1 MTVMVQVV
9 LGPWLNKKC
18 DKTISTAWN
27 DNIALGY
34 ETEARDRE
42 SKETLDRLH
51 EQTAEQKPRGQGGK
65 EEARR
70 PASGD
75 GTCHAWSIRQVSE
88 ARDTVGSPSSAETQP
103 YL

>member
-1 MTVMVQVV
+1 M
-9 LGPWLNKKC
+9 NKKC
-18 DKTISTAWN
+18 DKAKSTAWN

-51 EQTAEQKPRGQGGK
+51 EQTAEQKPRVQGGK

-70 PASGD
+70 PASDD
-75 GTCHAWSIRQVSE
+75 GTWHAWSIRQVSE
-88 ARDTVGSPSSAETQP
+88 ARDTVGSPSSRATPAYLATQAETRG
-103 YL
+103 